1 MMTAAER
8 ETALQRM
15 DEAIGRFYG
24 TAVNIGCHPFIEFA
38 GVMTAY
44 VKSCR
49 RAHENGIDFNDCSRR
64 TGMNLPIES
73 VEIDYLAEKLACIFG
88 DRIVVAEKAIPVG
101 TPTNKG

>member
-1 MMTAAER
+1 MTSAER

-24 TAVNIGCHPFIEFA
+24 TAVNIGCHPFVEFA

-49 RAHENGIDFNDCSRR
+49 RAHENGVDFSDCSRH
-64 TGMNLPIES
+64 TGMTLPMES
-73 VEIDYLAEKLACIFG
+73 IEIDYLVEKLACIFG
-88 DRIVVAEKAIPVG
+88 DRIVVAEQTTPVG
-101 TPTNKG
+101 TSTNKG

>member
-49 RAHENGIDFNDCSRR
+49 RAHEDGVDFSECNRHS
-64 TGMNLPIES
+64 GQALPMES
-73 VEIDYLAEKLACIFG
+73 VELDYLSEKLGCIFG
-88 DRIVVAEKAIPVG
+88 DRFLVVEQG
-101 TPTNKG
+101 TAANTPSNMG